1 MEEWLRMSGYTITIT
16 KPGITSNQMDLM
28 PAILGKGS
36 YYLKSDGKKMAQSE
50 WAYDSSYQSRYY
62 QNQMGLMPVM

>member
-16 KPGITSNQMDLM
+16 KPGITSNQMVLM

-36 YYLKSDGKKMAQSE
+36 YYLKSDGKMAQGE
-50 WAYDSSYQSRYY
+50 WIYDSLLQSLVLSEVRWI
-62 QNQMGLMPVM
+62 LCA